1 MIIYVHRLFTLLL
14 DKYPQLRDVMDE
26 KIKVFIEKP
35 ECRIKEVTTNIGDL
49 LVFLTVSKKYK
60 WDDLKEAYLN
70 EQLDRQVFWVLQEVP
85 QLDKIDGAGLE
96 DAKIEASFKSTIIGY
111 RITMLMKQLN
121 TEIFEHYGKDF
132 EKLHEL
138 LDSRYCRLTDDDE
151 TRFKGIIEDVFEVK
165 GFLRYYNIVGT
176 EVPDKNTLLAR
187 LKQAIKN
194 SAEKKYHGDEKDLN
208 VIPSIDLQTQELLH
222 SKPTILK
229 YWDEKAQVLDKADD
243 DEFWKKLC
251 IERFMWIRE
260 RVNHS
265 FDEWKP

>member
-176 EVPDKNTLLAR
+176 DVPDKNTLLAR

-243 DEFWKKLC
+243 DEFWKKL
-251 IERFMWIRE
+251 
-260 RVNHS
+260 
-265 FDEWKP
+265 